1 MGIGWLLGFTPTLLA
16 VTAFAIVKGG
26 ALCRSYWLAWCGLG
40 ATMVGDYFLAVK
52 GASLNSREF
61 LFGVGG
67 FSLAQLLWIAFL
79 RRHAQWSRRIAAGL
93 LFSFGILFG
102 TRVIPALHSAPLAWS
117 LSFYALLS
125 VISVSYACGSHHL
138 TSAWKY
144 GLCLLMFSDTLI
156 AFGQILRVPRVGHLV
171 GVTYVASLLC
181 IAFAIARCGRRQA
194 QLQRFRYLRLA
205 PIGTLAG
212 GLVSLALFF
221 WAMWACPGE
230 VYNPFRSMLSFL
242 GRTRVR
248 GVDFP
253 LCHYLFTSSLALSAG
268 VIAAFYPALS
278 CFVRGAR
285 QKRWLLWGGTLNV
298 AGLLTIA
305 FVPENVHGLFHNVGC
320 VAAVTGGAAVL
331 LLLTPER
338 NNPRVPKAVRWGWLA
353 WCVVLVAVFEA
364 LLLAHHFK
372 RLPFSP
378 YVPTCQKVLILT
390 FIGWIGHYA
399 ALLFL
404 RTRAPARQPTA

>member
-138 TSAWKY
+138 TSA
-144 GLCLLMFSDTLI
+144 
-156 AFGQILRVPRVGHLV
+156 
-171 GVTYVASLLC
+171 
-181 IAFAIARCGRRQA
+181 
-194 QLQRFRYLRLA
+194 
-205 PIGTLAG
+205 
-212 GLVSLALFF
+212 
-221 WAMWACPGE
+221 
-230 VYNPFRSMLSFL
+230 
-242 GRTRVR
+242 
-248 GVDFP
+248 
-253 LCHYLFTSSLALSAG
+253 
-268 VIAAFYPALS
+268 
-278 CFVRGAR
+278 
-285 QKRWLLWGGTLNV
+285 
-298 AGLLTIA
+298 
-305 FVPENVHGLFHNVGC
+305 
-320 VAAVTGGAAVL
+320 
-331 LLLTPER
+331 
-338 NNPRVPKAVRWGWLA
+338 
-353 WCVVLVAVFEA
+353 
-364 LLLAHHFK
+364 
-372 RLPFSP
+372 
-378 YVPTCQKVLILT
+378 
-390 FIGWIGHYA
+390 
-399 ALLFL
+399 
-404 RTRAPARQPTA
+404 